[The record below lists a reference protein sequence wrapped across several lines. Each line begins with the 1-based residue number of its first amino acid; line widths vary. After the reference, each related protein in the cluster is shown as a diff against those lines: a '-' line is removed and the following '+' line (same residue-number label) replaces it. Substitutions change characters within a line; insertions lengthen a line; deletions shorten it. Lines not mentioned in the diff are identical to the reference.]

1 MPPVA
6 HRGNSWPGH
15 ASNHKHRRMRAV
27 ALVTAGHTTG
37 LRGRKL
43 RMELKN
49 QTWAADPGSTGPVT
63 ARRYVL
69 EDICKKLLQP
79 VARFNFGQ

>member
-1 MPPVA
+1 MPPMA
-6 HRGNSWPGH
+6 HRGNSWQGY
-15 ASNHKHRRMRAV
+15 ARTHKHRRMRSV

-49 QTWAADPGSTGPVT
+49 QTWLLIQVAQVRLTEVASQLVMN
-63 ARRYVL
+63 L
-69 EDICKKLLQP
+69 LFLDIRFGLL
-79 VARFNFGQ
+79 AYDS